1 MEFLEGIE
9 QLGAVR
15 LLKASFVAYP
25 IVNALHIAA
34 IGMLFTSVVLLDLA
48 VLGVIRSLPRREFI
62 ALFRR
67 VALIAFAVAVL
78 TGVTLFSVKA
88 SDYVEMPVFLLKLGL
103 IALAAINFLIFSALD
118 KRSRTDEPS
127 PGLRLSAVAIDRLVE
142 RSAALR
148 TLYRL
153 SLNPGKIYPRQFH
166 RCQACARH

>member
-1 MEFLEGIE
+1 MEFLESIE

-15 LLKASFVAYP
+15 LLKTSFLAYP

-34 IGMLFTSVVLLDLA
+34 IGMLLTSVVLLDLA
-48 VLGVIRSLPRREFI
+48 VLGIIRSLPRKEFV

-103 IALAAINFLIFSALD
+103 IAIAAINFLVFSTLEE
-118 KRSRTDEPS
+118 RRRTDDPS
-127 PGLRLSAVAIDRLVE
+127 LGLRLSTVLSI
-142 RSAALR
+142 ALWGGVLLCGR
-148 TLYRL
+148 FIGFL
-153 SLNPGKIYPRQFH
+153 
-166 RCQACARH
+166 